1 MLVGLHIE
9 AIFVC
14 DTKTLAVQQ
23 CELHLIIVYI
33 RTRIVCDGCFWDPE
47 RTRIPPVLYVR

>member
-23 CELHLIIVYI
+23 CELHLIIMYI